1 MKQVRVRTA
10 EGRMTCAF
18 AWERIVFFHCICF
31 SCLHVCVCVWL
42 QFSCD
47 GTPDRRAIDSENLQ
61 INSWTAG
68 SEKIRSEAQV
78 AQSVVRAA
86 SEQTVISGL

>member
-1 MKQVRVRTA
+1 MN
-10 EGRMTCAF
+10 CAF
-18 AWERIVFFHCICF
+18 AWEHVVFFIAFVFHACM
-31 SCLHVCVCVWL
+31 CVWL